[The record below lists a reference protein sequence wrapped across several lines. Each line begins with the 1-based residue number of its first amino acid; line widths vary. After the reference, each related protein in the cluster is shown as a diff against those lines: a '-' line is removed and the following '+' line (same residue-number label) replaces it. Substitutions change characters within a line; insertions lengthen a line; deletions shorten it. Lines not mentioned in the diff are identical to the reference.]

1 MEEGLLNHFKQS
13 EAFIRSKID
22 IVDGDDHNGDGF
34 ENNELFLGLEN
45 ASLKKMINQ
54 LKTYEH
60 RLIGLRDRLK
70 QTEAKMRTQA
80 TIALNEKNAMIEK
93 TDPQACAE
101 ISRIF
106 KDQRSILDELAVT
119 RSEINKIKENQ
130 RRELINMLI
139 RGMADTEKSNSDTSI
154 SLNEILKLIN
164 NFSDFVIIDI
174 ENFTASKGK
183 ANDEI
188 TALLLGFAYAQERL
202 FVARNEKNIKNTPL
216 DEFER
221 FAWAMWENLKILQHM
236 VIYLSERGDRNVKK
250 SINNSMSSRNFLNWK
265 RRLMNLDEI
274 KQFRSALK
282 KMK

>member
-60 RLIGLRDRLK
+60 RLIGLP
-70 QTEAKMRTQA
+70 TTWRTQA

-154 SLNEILKLIN
+154 SLNEILELIN

-174 ENFTASKGK
+174 ENFTASRKVKLTMKLRHYCWGSR
-183 ANDEI
+183 
-188 TALLLGFAYAQERL
+188 TP
-202 FVARNEKNIKNTPL
+202 KNVCSWREMKKISKTHL
-216 DEFER
+216 
-221 FAWAMWENLKILQHM
+221 WTNLKDLPGPCGRI
-236 VIYLSERGDRNVKK
+236 
-250 SINNSMSSRNFLNWK
+250 
-265 RRLMNLDEI
+265 
-274 KQFRSALK
+274 
-282 KMK
+282 